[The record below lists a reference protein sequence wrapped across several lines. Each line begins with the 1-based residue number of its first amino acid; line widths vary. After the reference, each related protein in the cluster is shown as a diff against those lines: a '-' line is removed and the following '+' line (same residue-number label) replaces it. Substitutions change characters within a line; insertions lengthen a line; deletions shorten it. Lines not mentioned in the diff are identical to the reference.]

1 MPQVDVL
8 ILETFNSLQQAVCR
22 SCCSGPLEDKDST
35 STEQQLSSNP
45 APRELIG
52 GRGNSYLYTEGLGIA
67 FIWDLCFSVW
77 IFMEKLIRGV
87 NNWWRSIYWHSD
99 CEKRIITMEKQSMNL
114 TYQTQVFAQR
124 VLSLKGN
131 VALRIALGL
140 HKKGWYFAPVNGFSI
155 II

>member
-67 FIWDLCFSVW
+67 FIWDLCSLVW
-77 IFMEKLIRGV
+77 IFMEKLIRGIEY
-87 NNWWRSIYWHSD
+87 WWRSIYWHSD
-99 CEKRIITMEKQSMNL
+99 CEKRNNNNGETKHEFDVSNSSVCTASAL
-114 TYQTQVFAQR
+114 TQR
-124 VLSLKGN
+124 
-131 VALRIALGL
+131 
-140 HKKGWYFAPVNGFSI
+140 
-155 II
+155 

>member
-67 FIWDLCFSVW
+67 FIWDLCFFGLEIYGKIDQRYWILMKKHILAQWLWKRNSNNGETKHEFDVSNSSVCTA
-77 IFMEKLIRGV
+77 
-87 NNWWRSIYWHSD
+87 SA
-99 CEKRIITMEKQSMNL
+99 L
-114 TYQTQVFAQR
+114 TQR
-124 VLSLKGN
+124 
-131 VALRIALGL
+131 
-140 HKKGWYFAPVNGFSI
+140 
-155 II
+155 